1 MSLSCTVFELLLLIS
16 QYTAYVKAA
25 ITMTLGV

>member
-1 MSLSCTVFELLLLIS
+1 M
-16 QYTAYVKAA
+16 AYVKAA